1 MKQWLT
7 SPGSS
12 CIECSRLF
20 PFSCSTFSKS
30 SFCYEQ
36 ALGQGHQS
44 QCQCIRVYH
53 TVIPARVPS
62 MENKTRFSLFITE
75 LYLRDRV
82 SDHYVSACSR
92 PTGLRL
98 SHGES
103 MIQLPSLLLNAP
115 VLPCG
120 TRNLTI
126 SLKCLVQSILA
137 YDNDRPRGYNEFFWM
152 IFFNVDF
159 RCWFSMFFPML
170 ICYVGFQ
177 CCF

>member
-1 MKQWLT
+1 MLSQPVFEFTPIRAPHEAVVNIAWVKLHRMF
-7 SPGSS
+7 
-12 CIECSRLF
+12 CLF

-44 QCQCIRVYH
+44 QCQCIRVHH
-53 TVIPARVPS
+53 TVIPARMPS
-62 MENKTRFSLFITE
+62 MESNTRFSLFLTE
-75 LYLRDRV
+75 LYLRNRV
-82 SDHYVSACSR
+82 SDHYVSASSR

-103 MIQLPSLLLNAP
+103 MIQLPSLLLNAS

-126 SLKCLVQSILA
+126 LA
-137 YDNDRPRGYNEFFWM
+137 YYWHLAAP
-152 IFFNVDF
+152 
-159 RCWFSMFFPML
+159 PMTS
-170 ICYVGFQ
+170 Q
-177 CCF
+177 HSASQ